1 MIVYPEYFDSQ
12 MTRHRRISKALAFQ
26 NPNAEDIAKIARSLG
41 YKASVEQKHHP
52 ALWYRRRGRVVIE
65 VEGEKKSSVIKKIAE
80 ARRG

>member
-52 ALWYRRRGRVVIE
+52 ALWYRKRGRVVLE
-65 VEGEKKSSVIKKIAE
+65 TNGDKKSEVVKRIAE
-80 ARRG
+80 ARKE